1 MISSR
6 TRSSGSDRQA
16 TGTPR
21 PAHGPWLAQ
30 GQRLIVSSVLGWA
43 LGALGLG
50 ALGLG
55 ADAARAGELDWSGS
69 IELELRSFLSDPAF
83 PDQLRGGQGSVVLAP
98 ELGFKTEDRRH
109 QFRLVPYLR
118 LDGRDDERSHFD
130 LRQAYWRYVGDGWEI
145 LAGLERVFWGVAE
158 SRHLVDIINQT
169 DSVEDVDEEDKL
181 GQPMIALS
189 TSRSWGTLALYVM
202 PVFRERTFSGR
213 DGRLRTPL
221 VVDTDDAQYESSAE
235 DSRVDL
241 ALRWSHFLGDWDVG
255 VSYFYGTGREP
266 RLVPAATG
274 DRLLPFYDVIQQIGV
289 DVQYTRGAWLWKLE
303 ALAREGQGRT
313 FGAAVAG
320 FEYTLYQ
327 VKAAADLGLLA
338 EYLWDD
344 RDDFAPPTAFEDDL
358 FLGARLALNDTQ
370 DTTVLA
376 GGVVDL
382 DERSWAVLIEAER
395 RLTDHFTIEVE
406 SRLFL
411 DVSEEDLL
419 AAFAADDF
427 AVVRLAYHF

>member
-1 MISSR
+1 MVVCF
-6 TRSSGSDRQA
+6 
-16 TGTPR
+16 
-21 PAHGPWLAQ
+21 L
-30 GQRLIVSSVLGWA
+30 VLGWA
-43 LGALGLG
+43 LGG
-50 ALGLG
+50 A
-55 ADAARAGELDWSGS
+55 AAGAGEVDWSGS
-69 IELELRSFLSDPAF
+69 LELEARSFLSDPSFA
-83 PDQLRGGQGSVVLAP
+83 DQLGGGQGSLVIAP
-98 ELGFKTEDRRH
+98 EIGFKTEDRRH
-109 QFRLVPYLR
+109 QFRFVPYLR
-118 LDGRDDERSHFD
+118 LDARDDERSHFD

-202 PVFRERTFSGR
+202 PGFRERTIPGR

-221 VVDTDDAQYESSAE
+221 VVDTDGARYESSAE
-235 DSRVDL
+235 DGRVDL

-255 VSYFYGTGREP
+255 VSYFYGTSREP
-266 RLVPAATG
+266 RLIPAATG
-274 DRLLPFYDVIQQIGV
+274 DRLLPFYDVIQQIGI
-289 DVQYTRGAWLWKLE
+289 DVQYTREAWLWKLE
-303 ALAREGQGRT
+303 ALVREGQGTT

-327 VKAAADLGLLA
+327 VKGAADVGLLA

-358 FLGARLALNDTQ
+358 FVGARLALNDTQ
-370 DTTVLA
+370 DTAVLA

-382 DERSWAVLIEAER
+382 DEGSWAVLVEAGR
-395 RLTDHFTIEVE
+395 RLADHLTIEVE

-411 DVSEEDLL
+411 DVSDDDLL
-419 AAFAADDF
+419 ATFASEDF
-427 AVVRLAYHF
+427 VVARIAYHF